1 MKKAKNRETKNKSD
15 RSTQKLMGIERIS
28 EHCIGTRQG
37 KLAYYKIQPT
47 NISVLPAE
55 EVAGRVRALLNVIK
69 SLDGL
74 ELLATDGS
82 ESFEGNKD
90 FYRDRLQKETEPAI
104 RRLLE
109 QDFQHL
115 DRIQMLMA
123 SARSF
128 YILIRLQELDAETL
142 NYLTQIE
149 KMIQNSGF
157 RVRQVGKQE
166 LARMLAL
173 YFEQNVTTTRFYDLD
188 GGQWMETEEVRI

>member
-1 MKKAKNRETKNKSD
+1 MKKTKSRETKNKAD

-74 ELLATDGS
+74 ELLAADGS

-109 QDFQHL
+109 QDIQHL

-128 YILIRLQELDAETL
+128 YILLRLQELDAETL

-157 RVRQVGKQE
+157 RVRRVGKQE

-173 YFEQNVTTTRFYDLD
+173 YFEQNVTTPRFYDLD
-188 GGQWMETEEVRI
+188 GGQWMETEEVSL